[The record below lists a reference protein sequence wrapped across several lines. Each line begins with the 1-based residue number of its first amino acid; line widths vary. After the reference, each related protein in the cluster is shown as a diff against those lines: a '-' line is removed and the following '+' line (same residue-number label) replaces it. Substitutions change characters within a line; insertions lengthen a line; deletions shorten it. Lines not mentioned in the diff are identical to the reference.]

1 MTTLV
6 AGHRRQSVRQAP
18 ASGLWRPVLATLSA
32 IVLTAVLAAWTLP
45 PGVLVKSIVD
55 LVFGPA
61 GTAMTSRQHGIQS
74 RPGTI
79 IEPVS
84 SEPLVQIP
92 GLNIIVARVKF
103 PPGAFSPKHNHPGSV
118 FVYVLEGTIGSQLL
132 GAPPGVYG
140 PGQSFFEPPDCVHL
154 FAENASPVLPAE
166 ILAVFIAP
174 PGVPLISYLD

>member
-1 MTTLV
+1 MSTLV
-6 AGHRRQSVRQAP
+6 AGHHGSIDRQTP
-18 ASGLWRPVLATLSA
+18 ARSFRSPVLSTLSA
-32 IVLTAVLAAWTLP
+32 IALTATVVAWSLP

-61 GTAMTSRQHGIQS
+61 AMAMMGGQHAIQS

-92 GLNIIVARVKF
+92 GLNIIVARVRF

-118 FVYVLEGTIGSQLL
+118 FVYVLEGAIGSQLL
-132 GAPPGVYG
+132 GTPPGVYG